1 MTDMEHV
8 PPPSSSSSSVRT
20 VAIVATV
27 IALLGLSIPFTW
39 GGHDDASGEPIT
51 APLLDPVAAH
61 ASSAPEEF
69 EQGEAACMANA
80 KPATDFTL
88 PGLDGKAVKLSAYKG
103 KVVLLN
109 FWATWC
115 GPCKEEMPAFER
127 LRRQLDPD
135 RFVLLTITTDLQ
147 RAGIKQFLAN
157 LNVQLPVLFDEQQ
170 DVSQAYLVRALPTT
184 VFIDR
189 QGALLGRAVG
199 PREWDAPKAVQALQG
214 LMP

>member
-1 MTDMEHV
+1 M
-8 PPPSSSSSSVRT
+8 VRGLFRGLIAAVVLGAIAGLAWADDLFTTLKVSRVAPGT
-20 VAIVATV
+20 VAA
-27 IALLGLSIPFTW
+27 PF
-39 GGHDDASGEPIT
+39 DLQS
-51 APLLDPVAAH
+51 
-61 ASSAPEEF
+61 
-69 EQGEAACMANA
+69 
-80 KPATDFTL
+80 
-88 PGLDGKAVKLSAYKG
+88 LDGRSVQLADLKG
-103 KVVLLN
+103 KSVVVN

-127 LRRQLDPD
+127 LRQQLDPD

-157 LNVQLPVLFDEQQ
+157 LNVQLPVLFDEHQ

-189 QGALLGRAVG
+189 QGALVGRAVG
-199 PREWDAPKAVQALQG
+199 PREWDAPKAVHALQG

>member
-1 MTDMEHV
+1 MLVVERIPQVDEEA
-8 PPPSSSSSSVRT
+8 PNF
-20 VAIVATV
+20 
-27 IALLGLSIPFTW
+27 LLRDSEGFNVT
-39 GGHDDASGEPIT
+39 
-51 APLLDPVAAH
+51 LDQ
-61 ASSAPEEF
+61 F
-69 EQGEAACMANA
+69 R
-80 KPATDFTL
+80 
-88 PGLDGKAVKLSAYKG
+88 G

-199 PREWDAPKAVQALQG
+199 PREWDAPKAVHALQG